1 MARLALRNPYLVIVI
16 ALAIVFL
23 GATVLTRIPVDI
35 LPLFRTPAVLILTFY
50 PGMPA
55 EIVERDI
62 TNRLERWTSQA
73 NGIARQ
79 ESKSLIGVSIV
90 KDYFRPDIDANT
102 AMSQVSSL
110 AISDLYYLPPG
121 TVPPMVMPFDPTA
134 AVPLALLSVSSP
146 TLDETKLYDEAYY
159 KIRNQ
164 LSGISGV
171 IAPAVYGGRIRRIL
185 VYLDPNKLQARGLSP
200 MDVVRSLRQNNLMI
214 PVGNAK
220 IGNLDYQVTSNA
232 MVPEVSQINDFP
244 IKIENGAP
252 VLVRDVGVAQDTHA
266 IQTNVV
272 HIDGRR
278 QVYIP
283 IYR

>member
-1 MARLALRNPYLVIVI
+1 MVRLALRNPYLVIVV

-35 LPLFRTPAVLILTFY
+35 LPLFRTPAVQILTFY

-110 AISDLYYLPPG
+110 AISDLY
-121 TVPPMVMPFDPTA
+121 
-134 AVPLALLSVSSP
+134 
-146 TLDETKLYDEAYY
+146 
-159 KIRNQ
+159 
-164 LSGISGV
+164 
-171 IAPAVYGGRIRRIL
+171 
-185 VYLDPNKLQARGLSP
+185 
-200 MDVVRSLRQNNLMI
+200 
-214 PVGNAK
+214 
-220 IGNLDYQVTSNA
+220 
-232 MVPEVSQINDFP
+232 
-244 IKIENGAP
+244 
-252 VLVRDVGVAQDTHA
+252 
-266 IQTNVV
+266 
-272 HIDGRR
+272 
-278 QVYIP
+278 
-283 IYR
+283 